1 MSEKVNGSY
10 LTREGA
16 LTRDASFNVYCSI
29 TACRQY
35 EKKKNGD
42 YNDTWSTCNND
53 IQKEAHNDAWFV
65 QIFFVRL
72 FFDNFA

>member
-35 EKKKNGD
+35 EKKKTG
-42 YNDTWSTCNND
+42 TIMTL
-53 IQKEAHNDAWFV
+53 EALATM
-65 QIFFVRL
+65 IFRKKHIMMLDLYKFSL
-72 FFDNFA
+72 